1 MQLASK
7 RERFGW
13 YFIDFA
19 SSAFSTTVVT
29 VFLGPYLT
37 TITES
42 VADSSGFVSLFGIP
56 IKADSWFPYCISL
69 SVFLQVLVLPI
80 VGSLADYT
88 GRKKELLLLFSYI
101 GAIAT
106 LFMFFITGDRW
117 LLGGSLFV
125 IANLSYGVGVVLYNA
140 YLNDLSPEDQRDK
153 ESSRGFAFGY
163 VGGGVLL
170 ALNLVLFSLHESLG
184 LSTGMAVRICLTS
197 AGVWWAIFLI
207 FPLIRLKSHRKKV
220 DIPENENILS
230 VGFKNFWKTLKDA
243 RQYPLTLTFLVAFL
257 LYNDGVQ
264 TVISIASQYANKEL
278 GLALSDIMPAI
289 LMVQF
294 VAFGG
299 AYFFNYLSGKTST
312 KTAILIT
319 LVIWTFSMFYAYAA
333 VYGITGF
340 YILAAIVGFIMGGTQ
355 ALSRALFSRLIPLG
369 KESEYFSMYEISER
383 GTSWLGPLLFGLAI
397 QYTNSYRIAILS
409 LIIFFIFG
417 GLILLT
423 LNIKKAEDFVLKA
436 NKKLEPN

>member
-7 RERFGW
+7 KERFGW

-42 VADSSGFVSLFGIP
+42 TADASGFVSLFGIP

-69 SVFLQVLVLPI
+69 SVFLQVLLLPI
-80 VGSLADYT
+80 IGSLADYT
-88 GRKKELLLLFSYI
+88 GRKKELLLTFSYL
-101 GAIAT
+101 GALAT
-106 LFMFFITGDRW
+106 LFMFFISGDKW

-140 YLNDLSPEDQRDK
+140 YLNDIAPEDQRDK

-163 VGGGVLL
+163 VGGGILL
-170 ALNLVLFSLHESLG
+170 ALNLALFGMHESLG
-184 LSTGMAVRICLTS
+184 LSTGMAVRICLAS
-197 AGVWWAIFLI
+197 AGVWWALFMI
-207 FPLIRLKSHRKKV
+207 FPFLRLKSHRKIV
-220 DIPENENILS
+220 EIPENQSILG

-243 RQYPLTLTFLVAFL
+243 RQYPLTLTFLAAFL

-299 AYFFNYLSGKTST
+299 AYFFNFLSNKTNT
-312 KTAILIT
+312 KTTILIT
-319 LVIWTFSMFYAYAA
+319 LVIWTASMFYAYSA

-355 ALSRALFSRLIPLG
+355 ALSRGLFSRLIPNG

-409 LIIFFIFG
+409 LIIFFILG
-417 GLILLT
+417 GLILFI
-423 LNIKKAEDFVLKA
+423 LNIKKAEEFVLKA
-436 NKKLEPN
+436 NRDTELN

>member
-207 FPLIRLKSHRKKV
+207 FPLIRLKSHRKQV

-230 VGFKNFWKTLKDA
+230 IGFKNFWKTLKDA
-243 RQYPLTLTFLVAFL
+243 RQYPLTLTFLGAFL